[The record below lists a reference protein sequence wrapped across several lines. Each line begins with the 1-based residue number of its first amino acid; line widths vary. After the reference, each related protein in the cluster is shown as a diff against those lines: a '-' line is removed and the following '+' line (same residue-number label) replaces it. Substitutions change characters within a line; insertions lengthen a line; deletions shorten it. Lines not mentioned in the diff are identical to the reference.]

1 MHDGSKNYTQRLK
14 IKILKYNVEQEVL
27 VSLDHS
33 QLMPREMVQYL
44 CFVVQRFT
52 GVLQIITG

>member
-1 MHDGSKNYTQRLK
+1 MHDGSKNSTQRVK

-44 CFVVQRFT
+44 CLVVQRFT